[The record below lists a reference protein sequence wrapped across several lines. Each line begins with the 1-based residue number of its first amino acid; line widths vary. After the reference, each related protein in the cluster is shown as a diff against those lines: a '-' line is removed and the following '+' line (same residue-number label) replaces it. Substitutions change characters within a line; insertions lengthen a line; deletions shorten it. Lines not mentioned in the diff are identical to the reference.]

1 MNSNAKTAAKPAKTT
16 AKAAKTTAGL
26 AKTTA
31 KNKGFGLELENTK
44 MQKKTAV
51 STFFANVLTSWEM
64 CPNCGKVQSD
74 LAVSEIA
81 SKNPKSGS
89 GMIKDA

>member
-31 KNKGFGLELENTK
+31 KSKGFGLELENTK
-44 MQKKTAV
+44 MQKKQQFQRF
-51 STFFANVLTSWEM
+51 SQMF
-64 CPNCGKVQSD
+64 
-74 LAVSEIA
+74 
-81 SKNPKSGS
+81 
-89 GMIKDA
+89 